1 MLAPIAEL
9 VPHRPPMQWLR
20 ALTDCT
26 ETTATATAC
35 FTAGHFAVVQG
46 VVPETA
52 LIECVAQTVAAALG
66 YRSRITGVVNPGL
79 LAAVTKFQI
88 LSPPP
93 LDQELSIAVCELKR
107 LGPMVLIAGVVSC
120 AGQVIASGEL
130 SLYV

>member
-9 VPHRPPMQWLR
+9 VPHRPPMQWLS

-35 FTAGHFAVVQG
+35 FTADHFAVVNG
-46 VVPETA
+46 AVPETA

-66 YRSRITGVVNPGL
+66 YRSRATGVVSNGL

-88 LSPPP
+88 QSPPP
-93 LDQELSIAVCELKR
+93 VGPELQIAVREIKR
-107 LGPMVLIAGVVSC
+107 LGPMVLIAGVVTC
-120 AGQVIASGEL
+120 GGRVIASGEL

>member
-1 MLAPIAEL
+1 
-9 VPHRPPMQWLR
+9 MQWLR

-35 FTAGHFAVVQG
+35 FNAGHFAVVNG
-46 VVPETA
+46 AVPETA

-66 YRSRITGVVNPGL
+66 YRSRATGVVSNGL

-88 LSPPP
+88 QSPPP
-93 LDQELSIAVCELKR
+93 VGPELQIAVREIKR
-107 LGPMVLIAGVVSC
+107 LGPMVLIAGVVTC
-120 AGQVIASGEL
+120 GGRVIASGEL